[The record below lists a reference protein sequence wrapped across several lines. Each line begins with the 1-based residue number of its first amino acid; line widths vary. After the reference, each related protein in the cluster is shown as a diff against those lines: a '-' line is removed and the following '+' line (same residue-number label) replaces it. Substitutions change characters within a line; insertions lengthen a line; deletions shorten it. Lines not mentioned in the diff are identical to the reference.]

1 MNNKKRKNLIP
12 CKYRD
17 ITYCDII
24 YYGYGDSRNRK
35 RYRSQSNLREQRKSA
50 KWQNGFY
57 SFSRIKDG
65 TIHSYLVYNE
75 FDYFGQLLQKDV
87 KTYNPLHAL
96 LIRVSKRIYTGY
108 TDFKIRLT
116 KKVGTG
122 IIQKTRGYLM
132 KRIIDLEIELED
144 SDWPIGLSEKI
155 KEVELLQ
162 EKFEQFISEEKETK

>member
-1 MNNKKRKNLIP
+1 MKNKKRKNLIP

-57 SFSRIKDG
+57 SFPRIKDG

-75 FDYFGQLLQKDV
+75 FDYFGQLLSKDV

-96 LIRVSKRIYTGY
+96 LIRISKRIYTGY
-108 TDFKIRLT
+108 INLKIKFT
-116 KKVGTG
+116 KKVDTG
-122 IIQKTRGYLM
+122 IIQKTRNYLRR
-132 KRIIDLEIELED
+132 RIVDLQIEYEKKQH
-144 SDWPIGLSEKI
+144 PINFSEKI

-162 EKFEQFISEEKETK
+162 EKFEQFINEEKDKK

>member
-1 MNNKKRKNLIP
+1 
-12 CKYRD
+12 
-17 ITYCDII
+17 
-24 YYGYGDSRNRK
+24 
-35 RYRSQSNLREQRKSA
+35 
-50 KWQNGFY
+50 
-57 SFSRIKDG
+57 
-65 TIHSYLVYNE
+65 
-75 FDYFGQLLQKDV
+75 
-87 KTYNPLHAL
+87 

-132 KRIIDLEIELED
+132 KRIIDLEIELEN

-162 EKFEQFISEEKETK
+162 EKFEQFINEEKEKK